1 MRVVP
6 QPDGSLRVSEIS
18 PKVVYDF
25 GNTRLYARVDG
36 AGNVR
41 AFRVSEGTSL
51 IRAWR
56 HTLRVNDTTSAF
68 DSADA
73 CGRMFAL
80 HARADEVQTTLT
92 TFVDDASPAL
102 FQLWQ
107 FHNTAPRAHTLTL
120 ALDVA
125 LGVNETLPDYFTA
138 LGITIPSRVSAHL
151 GATCTAEQ
159 ATLQANDFQPV
170 YHLDLAPHASAD
182 LCIVFSVGDAASHRA
197 HLENWRTHYAS
208 ARAYNEWLTTRWH
221 SDDPLLQS
229 LFVAALNAAIA
240 AYKKLSSGVA
250 GFFAGPAYAAPP
262 RFYFRDAYWTVQA
275 ILPFHPDWVRQQLFT
290 LSRGIDARGAC
301 PSGVFDPG
309 LFDTPTLERLAWLA
323 DHYDSPSFFVL
334 MLADYLRWTNDYA
347 ILNQAVEGMP
357 TLWTQAR
364 ACLDYLHTR
373 DRDGDGLF
381 EKPYAP
387 NDWADNVYRST
398 LVTYD
403 LALYFRALM
412 CAAEIARRRGETQL
426 AQTYTERAERV
437 KQGINEKLWDDARG
451 YYVDYCRDDFIETHL
466 SADSLLTLLYGIAD
480 ETRARRVLDAARR
493 LLQSRYNHDQPYGD
507 WGVLCAFPPY
517 QRAEDLFSLSADP
530 YRYHNGADWL
540 YWDAVYA
547 QILRA
552 RGDEDWRYVLTRGW
566 EYGLARGWL
575 TPIEYFSPPYP
586 PGGFLQAWS
595 SLPAAVLYCG
605 IDTDVFE

>member
-1 MRVVP
+1 MHVVP
-6 QPDGSLRVSEIS
+6 QPNGSLHVSEIS
-18 PKVVYDF
+18 PEVVYDF

-41 AFRVSEGTSL
+41 AFRVSEGASL
-51 IRAWR
+51 LREWR
-56 HTLRVNDTTSAF
+56 HTLRVNDTTNVF

-73 CGRMFAL
+73 CGRTFTL
-80 HARADEVQTTLT
+80 HARADDVQTTLT

-102 FQLWQ
+102 FQLWR
-107 FHNTAPRAHTLTL
+107 FHNTASVARTLTL
-120 ALDVA
+120 AFHIT
-125 LGVNETLPDYFTA
+125 LGANETLPEYFTA
-138 LGITIPSRVSAHL
+138 LGITLPPSPLARL
-151 GATCTAEQ
+151 GATIAPQ
-159 ATLQANDFQPV
+159 KAIARADTLYQT
-170 YHLDLAPHASAD
+170 YRLELAPQTSTEFCLVFSAD
-182 LCIVFSVGDAASHRA
+182 STASSRAYLDQWRA
-197 HLENWRTHYAS
+197 HYES

-240 AYKKLSSGVA
+240 AYKKLSSGVV

-275 ILPFHPDWVRQQLFT
+275 ILPFHPDWVREQLFT
-290 LSRGIDARGAC
+290 LARGIDPSGAC

-347 ILNQAVEGMP
+347 ILDQAVEGMP

-403 LALYFRALM
+403 LALYFRALR
-412 CAAEIARRRGETQL
+412 CAAEMARARDESQL
-426 AQTYTERAERV
+426 ARTYIERAERV
-437 KQGINEKLWDDARG
+437 KQSINEKLWDEARG

-493 LLQSRYNHDQPYGD
+493 MLQSRYNHDQPYGD

-517 QRAEDLFSLSADP
+517 QRAQDLFSLSADP

-552 RGDEDWRYVLTRGW
+552 RGDADWYYVLTRGW
-566 EYGLARGWL
+566 EYGLTQGWL

-595 SLPAAVLYCG
+595 SLPAAVLYCA
-605 IDTDVFE
+605 